1 MAVWYE
7 RDHIHIWL
15 KRISG
20 HYMLIVYLAC
30 NQHKYVLP
38 KIKNFV
44 SFAEIALGIHKYI
57 SMSINNFWN
66 ILVLLKGI
74 YNFMVLS
81 W

>member
-30 NQHKYVLP
+30 NQHKICSYQ
-38 KIKNFV
+38 KTKTFV
-44 SFAEIALGIHKYI
+44 R
-57 SMSINNFWN
+57 WN
-66 ILVLLKGI
+66 CFG
-74 YNFMVLS
+74 YP
-81 W
+81 